1 LLEIDF
7 EHRWMRFVEFV
18 EPFPKV
24 HRYAI
29 EMLYPTCH
37 SWAVCYTQTHFTASI
52 QSTQRVEGI
61 NAIIKRE
68 VSHSLTLLYLIDAI
82 QNRLDEEARYARIS
96 EQKNMNPSIGL
107 PHIASQY
114 FSGIDSLLKEYLTL
128 HILSLQYNFP
138 LEPEDITEN
147 ECLEDDYERR
157 QTSLKVLLRTLQ
169 REDVEQIWIVT
180 PQGLFPSHF
189 NNHVVILT
197 DGSYLCTCLTLN
209 SKINEEDKD
218 IALLPSIRL
227 CKPNQPSASISTS
240 HVVDFRHLSR
250 FRVDNILTPAL
261 QKSVSE
267 KMCWSKGYGLSKKAL
282 NLMIRLNCDEKFF
295 DMMEGFISSKTH
307 VLKLANEENND
318 SESTR
323 PIAESQP

>member
-18 EPFPKV
+18 EPFPKA

-29 EMLYPTCH
+29 ETLYPTRH
-37 SWAVCYTQTHFTASI
+37 SWAVCYTQTHFTAGI

-68 VSHSLTLLYLIDAI
+68 VFLISQAGIFQALIPYLK
-82 QNRLDEEARYARIS
+82 
-96 EQKNMNPSIGL
+96 KN
-107 PHIASQY
+107 
-114 FSGIDSLLKEYLTL
+114 
-128 HILSLQYNFP
+128 
-138 LEPEDITEN
+138 ITEN
-147 ECLEDDYERR
+147 GCLEDDYERR
-157 QTSLKVLLRTLQ
+157 QTSLKVLLRTLR

-180 PQGLFPSHF
+180 PQELFPGHF
-189 NNHVVILT
+189 NNHV
-197 DGSYLCTCLTLN
+197 N

-227 CKPNQPSASISTS
+227 CKPNQPSASINTS
-240 HVVDFRHLSR
+240 HVVDFRHLSC
-250 FRVDNILTPAL
+250 FRVDNVLTPAL

-267 KMCWSKGYGLSKKAL
+267 KMRWSKGYGLSKKAL
-282 NLMIRLNCDEKFF
+282 NLMIRLNCNEEFF

-307 VLKLANEENND
+307 ELKLANEENND